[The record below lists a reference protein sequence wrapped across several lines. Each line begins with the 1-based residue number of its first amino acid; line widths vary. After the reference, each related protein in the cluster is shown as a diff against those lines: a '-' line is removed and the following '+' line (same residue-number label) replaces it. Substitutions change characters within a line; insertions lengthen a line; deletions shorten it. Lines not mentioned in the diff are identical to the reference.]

1 MRQILFFL
9 PRVIFVFIFSFIIF
23 SLIRTR
29 FFKEYKYKSN
39 SKREFVYSLF
49 AGYASAL
56 SLILFMPNAYLSNKG
71 IELSSN
77 NFDFIGD
84 FKERIHQGNWGV
96 NIVPFRTI
104 KNYINY
110 SASFHIFSNI
120 IGNILIFIPLAYMLI
135 YLYKPLRNLKKF
147 IITLTLIS
155 FFIEFFQ
162 FFMGR
167 SVDIDDI
174 ILNLL
179 GGLIAYLIFNLK
191 SDFDQ
196 KD

>member
-9 PRVIFVFIFSFIIF
+9 PRVILVFILSFIAF

-29 FFKEYKYKSN
+29 FFKDYKYKSN
-39 SKREFVYSLF
+39 SKREFVYSIF

-71 IELSSN
+71 VELSSN

-96 NIVPFRTI
+96 NIIPFRTI

-120 IGNILIFIPLAYMLI
+120 IGNILIFMPLAYMLI
-135 YLYKPLRNLKKF
+135 YLYEPLRDLKKF
-147 IITLTLIS
+147 MITLTLIS

-179 GGLIAYLIFNLK
+179 GGLIAYLIFHGK
-191 SDFDQ
+191 SHFDQ
-196 KD
+196 KA

>member
-9 PRVIFVFIFSFIIF
+9 PRVILVFILSFIAF

-29 FFKEYKYKSN
+29 FFKDYKYKSN
-39 SKREFVYSLF
+39 SKREFVYSIF

-71 IELSSN
+71 VELSSN

-96 NIVPFRTI
+96 NIIPFRTI

-120 IGNILIFIPLAYMLI
+120 IGNILIFMPLAYMLI
-135 YLYKPLRNLKKF
+135 YLYEPLRDLKKF
-147 IITLTLIS
+147 MITLTLIS

-162 FFMGR
+162 FFIGR

-179 GGLIAYLIFNLK
+179 GGLIAYLIFHEK
-191 SDFDQ
+191 SHFDQ
-196 KD
+196 KA

>member
-1 MRQILFFL
+1 MKQILFFL
-9 PRVIFVFIFSFIIF
+9 PRVIFVFIFSFIAF

-39 SKREFVYSLF
+39 SKREFIYSLF
-49 AGYASAL
+49 AGYSSAL

-71 IELSSN
+71 VELSSN

-96 NIVPFRTI
+96 NVIPFKTI

-120 IGNILIFIPLAYMLI
+120 IGNILIFIPLSYMLI
-135 YLYKPLRNLKKF
+135 YLYEPLRNLKNL
-147 IITLTLIS
+147 IITLSLIS
-155 FFIEFFQ
+155 FCIEFFQ

-179 GGLIAYLIFNLK
+179 GGLIAYLIYHGK
-191 SDFDQ
+191 RRFDQ
-196 KD
+196 KA

>member
-9 PRVIFVFIFSFIIF
+9 PRVILVFILSFIAF

-39 SKREFVYSLF
+39 SKREFVYSIF

-56 SLILFMPNAYLSNKG
+56 SLVLFMPNAYLSNKG
-71 IELSSN
+71 VELSSN

-96 NIVPFRTI
+96 NIIPFRTI

-120 IGNILIFIPLAYMLI
+120 IGNILIFMPLAYMLI
-135 YLYKPLRNLKKF
+135 YLYEPLRDLKKF
-147 IITLTLIS
+147 MITLTLIS

-179 GGLIAYLIFNLK
+179 GGLIAYLIFHGK
-191 SDFDQ
+191 MHFDQ
-196 KD
+196 KA

>member
-9 PRVIFVFIFSFIIF
+9 PRVILVFILSFIAF

-39 SKREFVYSLF
+39 SKREFVYSIF

-56 SLILFMPNAYLSNKG
+56 SLVLFMPNAYLSNKG
-71 IELSSN
+71 VELSSN

-96 NIVPFRTI
+96 NIIPFRTI

-120 IGNILIFIPLAYMLI
+120 IGNILIFMPLAYMLI
-135 YLYKPLRNLKKF
+135 YLYEPLRDLKKF
-147 IITLTLIS
+147 MITLTLIS

-179 GGLIAYLIFNLK
+179 GGLIAYLIFHGK
-191 SDFDQ
+191 MHFD
-196 KD
+196 

>member
-9 PRVIFVFIFSFIIF
+9 PRVILVFILSFIAF

-39 SKREFVYSLF
+39 SKREFVYSIF

-56 SLILFMPNAYLSNKG
+56 SLVLFMPNAYLSNKG
-71 IELSSN
+71 VELSSN

-96 NIVPFRTI
+96 NIIPFRTI

-110 SASFHIFSNI
+110 SASFHIFTNI
-120 IGNILIFIPLAYMLI
+120 IGNILIFMPLAYMLI
-135 YLYKPLRNLKKF
+135 YLYEPLRDLKKF
-147 IITLTLIS
+147 MITLTLIS

-179 GGLIAYLIFNLK
+179 GGLIAYLIFHGK
-191 SDFDQ
+191 MHFDQ
-196 KD
+196 KA

>member
-1 MRQILFFL
+1 MKQILFFL
-9 PRVIFVFIFSFIIF
+9 PRVIFVFIFSFIAF

-49 AGYASAL
+49 AGYSSAL

-71 IELSSN
+71 VELSSN

-96 NIVPFRTI
+96 NIIPFKTI

-120 IGNILIFIPLAYMLI
+120 IGNILIFIPLSYMLI
-135 YLYKPLRNLKKF
+135 YLYEPLRNLKNL
-147 IITLTLIS
+147 IITLSLIS
-155 FFIEFFQ
+155 FCIEFFQ

-179 GGLIAYLIFNLK
+179 GGIIAYLIYHGK
-191 SDFDQ
+191 RRFDQ
-196 KD
+196 KA

>member
-1 MRQILFFL
+1 MKQILFFL
-9 PRVIFVFIFSFIIF
+9 PRVIFVFIFSFIAF

-49 AGYASAL
+49 AGYSSAL

-71 IELSSN
+71 VELSSN

-96 NIVPFRTI
+96 NVIPFKTI

-120 IGNILIFIPLAYMLI
+120 IGNILIFIPLSYMLI
-135 YLYKPLRNLKKF
+135 YLYEPLRNLKNL
-147 IITLTLIS
+147 IITLSLIS
-155 FFIEFFQ
+155 FCIEFFQ

-179 GGLIAYLIFNLK
+179 GGLIAYLIYHGK
-191 SDFDQ
+191 RRFDQ
-196 KD
+196 KA

>member
-1 MRQILFFL
+1 MKQILFFL
-9 PRVIFVFIFSFIIF
+9 PRVIFVFIFSFIVF

-49 AGYASAL
+49 AGYSSAL

-71 IELSSN
+71 VELSSN

-96 NIVPFRTI
+96 NIIPFKTI

-120 IGNILIFIPLAYMLI
+120 IGNILIFIPLSYMLI
-135 YLYKPLRNLKKF
+135 YLYEPLRNLKNL
-147 IITLTLIS
+147 IITLSLIS
-155 FFIEFFQ
+155 FCIEFFQ

-179 GGLIAYLIFNLK
+179 GGLIAYLIYHGK
-191 SDFDQ
+191 RRFDQ
-196 KD
+196 KA